1 VEVRLG
7 EKAIA
12 KLGPGE
18 CIGELA
24 LLDGEPRSAG
34 AVAVTDTTLLEVPSD
49 RFRHLLLSQPQ
60 AARALLR
67 TLDRRIRDTQ
77 HSGQTPAGDDAGL
90 PMRRS
95 QLMRAQKLGLTQ
107 LVSSMSFL
115 KQVELFR
122 DLATPALA
130 DLAGIAQ
137 EIAVYRGD
145 TLFEEG
151 DVGES
156 LYLVCSG
163 SIAICSGERQ
173 LAVLE
178 RNACLGEMALI
189 SGLPRSAT
197 ATALADARLLRVGS
211 DDFASLLAS
220 EPEIALALLR
230 TLAGRLRAALK
241 RRQEAR

>member
-1 VEVRLG
+1 
-7 EKAIA
+7 
-12 KLGPGE
+12 
-18 CIGELA
+18 
-24 LLDGEPRSAG
+24 
-34 AVAVTDTTLLEVPSD
+34 
-49 RFRHLLLSQPQ
+49 
-60 AARALLR
+60 
-67 TLDRRIRDTQ
+67 
-77 HSGQTPAGDDAGL
+77 
-90 PMRRS
+90 
-95 QLMRAQKLGLTQ
+95 MRAQKLGLTQ

-115 KQVELFR
+115 KQVELFQ

-163 SIAICSGERQ
+163 AIAISSGPRQ

-197 ATALADARLLRVGS
+197 ATALSDGRLLRIGS
-211 DDFASLLAS
+211 DDFSSLLAS

-241 RRQEAR
+241 RRQEAS